1 MTQEQPSA
9 LSFNLE
15 EAVWL
20 DQGERIQSILGLE
33 LEPDITM
40 QEDDH
45 EVIIK
50 GGLHLVGQYQPY
62 ENNEDDTYDEERQDQ
77 VPQTADRLSTAET
90 GEREIKHFFPID
102 VTIPLHRIQSLDDLY
117 VQIDS
122 FDYDLPE
129 PSCIQLTADV
139 TISGMKEGEAAKRE
153 SSPTPEG
160 FPTFKHELKAPLPK
174 EENVHPPSETS
185 DSFREEAEEAEEEE
199 QEEEE
204 QELGPALNFEKQEPE
219 AETEEEAPEQEEK
232 SDLEAQKESEPKKAQ
247 HSDETVVSR
256 ENVDSGHSNAEP
268 EPAQEELKYEVVQ
281 ADDEE
286 EQDASPPDEEETPK
300 TNKRDNALYLTEM
313 LGSDDRESFTK
324 MRMCII
330 QENESL
336 DIIADRY
343 GYTVQQLLRWNRM
356 DMNHVDQG
364 EIIYIPVH
372 SSNE

>member
-15 EAVWL
+15 EAIWL

-40 QEDDH
+40 QEDNH
-45 EVIIK
+45 EVLIK

-62 ENNEDDTYDEERQDQ
+62 ENNEDDTYDDQRQGG
-77 VPQTADRLSTAET
+77 VPQTADRLSTTDT
-90 GEREIKHFFPID
+90 GAREIKHFFPVD

-139 TISGMKEGEAAKRE
+139 TITGMKEGEDTKRE
-153 SSPTPEG
+153 ASPTPEG
-160 FPTFKHELKAPLPK
+160 FPTFTHEVKAPPTND
-174 EENVHPPSETS
+174 ENVHPSS
-185 DSFREEAEEAEEEE
+185 DDTDALREEITKEELEED
-199 QEEEE
+199 QEST
-204 QELGPALNFEKQEPE
+204 PVLNFETQ
-219 AETEEEAPEQEEK
+219 ETEPDREIETPVQEEQ
-232 SDLEAQKESEPKKAQ
+232 SDAEVQKEPVPEEVQQTEES
-247 HSDETVVSR
+247 VLSR
-256 ENVDSGHSNAEP
+256 DDADHSNAEP
-268 EPAQEELKYEVVQ
+268 EQEESEYEVVQ
-281 ADDEE
+281 ANDEE
-286 EQDASPPDEEETPK
+286 EEVEDVSSTDDEETPK

-336 DIIADRY
+336 DTIADRY
-343 GYTVQQLLRWNRM
+343 GYTVQQLLRWNKM
-356 DMNHVDQG
+356 DINHVDQG
-364 EIIYIPVH
+364 EIIYIPVQ
-372 SSNE
+372 SANE

>member
-15 EAVWL
+15 EAIWL

-40 QEDDH
+40 QEDDQ
-45 EVIIK
+45 EVLIQ

-62 ENNEDDTYDEERQDQ
+62 ENNEDNTYDDESRSQ
-77 VPQTADRLSTAET
+77 VPQTADRLSTTNA
-90 GEREIKHFFPID
+90 GEREIKHFFPVD

-139 TISGMKEGEAAKRE
+139 TITGMKEGENTKRNA
-153 SSPTPEG
+153 SAMPEG
-160 FPTFKHELKAPLPK
+160 FPTFTHEVKAPPSKEAPVHLP
-174 EENVHPPSETS
+174 S
-185 DSFREEAEEAEEEE
+185 DDSGALREETTVEE
-199 QEEEE
+199 QEKE
-204 QELGPALNFEKQEPE
+204 QMEAHASGPALNFETQ
-219 AETEEEAPEQEEK
+219 EEEAASEEAIPPRGEQNENVAQEEPAPEKVQQTEEPVLPSGNVDVDLSNVEPEQEE
-232 SDLEAQKESEPKKAQ
+232 
-247 HSDETVVSR
+247 R
-256 ENVDSGHSNAEP
+256 G
-268 EPAQEELKYEVVQ
+268 YEVVQ

-286 EQDASPPDEEETPK
+286 EQAASFPDEKETPP

-356 DMNHVDQG
+356 DMNHVNQG
-364 EIIYIPVH
+364 EIIYIPVP
-372 SSNE
+372 SANE

>member
-15 EAVWL
+15 EAIWL

-33 LEPDITM
+33 LEPEITM
-40 QEDDH
+40 QEDNH
-45 EVIIK
+45 EVLIK
-50 GGLHLVGQYQPY
+50 GGLHLVGKYQPY
-62 ENNEDDTYDEERQDQ
+62 ENNEDDTYDNQRQGE
-77 VPQTADRLSTAET
+77 VPQTADRLSTTDA
-90 GEREIKHFFPID
+90 GEREIKHFFPVD

-139 TISGMKEGEAAKRE
+139 TITGMKEGEDTNRE

-160 FPTFKHELKAPLPK
+160 FPTLTHEVKAPLPK
-174 EENVHPPSETS
+174 DEDVHPPSDDTEAL
-185 DSFREEAEEAEEEE
+185 REDTEEEE
-199 QEEEE
+199 QE
-204 QELGPALNFEKQEPE
+204 QESGPALNFEQLEPE
-219 AETEEEAPEQEEK
+219 IEDEAPAEEEQT
-232 SDLEAQKESEPKKAQ
+232 DVDTQKESVPEKLQKME
-247 HSDETVVSR
+247 ETILSR
-256 ENVDSGHSNAEP
+256 GDADHSNAEP
-268 EPAQEELKYEVVQ
+268 EKEEVSEYEVVQ
-281 ADDEE
+281 ANDEGK
-286 EQDASPPDEEETPK
+286 DASPADDEETPK

-336 DIIADRY
+336 DTIADRY
-343 GYTVQQLLRWNRM
+343 ECTVQQLLRWNRM
-356 DMNHVDQG
+356 DINHVDQG
-364 EIIYIPVH
+364 EIIYIPVQ
-372 SSNE
+372 SANE